1 MANST
6 VAYGLRALGK
16 IGSNPSAGGQSQYNI
31 LNNYSTSIFQG
42 DIVGLSATGNVVPVT
57 SSATG
62 NILGVFN
69 GCLIEVNPTTK
80 KPKWQNYYSQVNVA
94 QGAIDAYVID
104 DPNQLYLVKSTNT
117 ALGNSAVGTSYGIVY
132 AAGNTANG
140 LSGSYLDLGA
150 ANATGQLLILSTSQF
165 VDNVPA
171 TTNEDFVVKVKS
183 SKSIA

>member
-6 VAYGLRALGK
+6 VAYGLRPLGK
-16 IGSNPSAGGQSQYNI
+16 VGSNPSAGGQSQYNI

-42 DIVGLSATGNVVPVT
+42 DIVTLSATGNVIPVT

-69 GCLIEVNPTTK
+69 GCLIEVNPSTK
-80 KPKWQNYYSQVNVA
+80 KPKWQNYYSQTNAA

-104 DPNQLYLVKSTNT
+104 DPNQLYLVKSTST
-117 ALGNSAVGTSYGIVY
+117 ALGNSAVGNAYGIAYV
-132 AAGNTANG
+132 AGNTNNG
-140 LSGSYLDLGA
+140 LSGSYLDLSA
-150 ANATGQLLILSTSQF
+150 VNATSQLLVLSTSQF
-165 VDNVPA
+165 IDNVPA

-183 SKSIA
+183 AKSIQ

>member
-6 VAYGLRALGK
+6 TAYGLRPLGK
-16 IGSNPSAGGQSQYNI
+16 FGSNPSAGGQSQYQI
-31 LNNYSTSIFQG
+31 VNNYSSSFYQG
-42 DIVGLSATGNVVPVT
+42 DVVTIGATGYLNPVQ
-57 SSATG
+57 SSSTG

-80 KPKWQNYYSQVNVA
+80 KPKWQNYYTQTNVSQGN
-94 QGAIDAYVID
+94 IDAYVID

-117 ALGNSAVGTSYGIVY
+117 ALGQTAVGTSFGIVY
-132 AAGNTANG
+132 AAGSSTTG

-150 ANATGQLLILSTSQF
+150 SSATGQLLVISTSQF
-165 VDNVPA
+165 IDNVPA

>member
-6 VAYGLRALGK
+6 GAYGLRALGK
-16 IGSNPSAGGQSQYNI
+16 YGNNPANGGQSQYQI
-31 LNNYSTSIFQG
+31 LNNSSQSIYQG
-42 DIVGLSATGNVVPVT
+42 DLVTVGATGYLLP
-57 SSATG
+57 ATA
-62 NILGVFN
+62 NSVANLIGVFN

-80 KPKWQNYYSQVNVA
+80 KPKWQNYYSQVNVS
-94 QGAIDAYVID
+94 QGNIDAYVID

-117 ALGNSAVGTSYGIVY
+117 ALGQTAVGTSFGIVY
-132 AAGNTANG
+132 AAGNTNNG
-140 LSGSYLDLGA
+140 LSGTYLDLGA
-150 ANATGQLLILSTSQF
+150 SSATGQLLVISTSQF

>member
-6 VAYGLRALGK
+6 GAYGLRALGK
-16 IGSNPSAGGQSQYNI
+16 FGSNPSAGGQGGYLI
-31 LNNYSTSIFQG
+31 VNNYSTSIFQG
-42 DIVGLSATGNVVPVT
+42 DIVGLTATGYVYPITAN
-57 SSATG
+57 STG

-80 KPKWQNYYSQVNVA
+80 KPKWQNYYSQVNVS
-94 QGAIDAYVID
+94 QGNIDAYVID

-117 ALGNSAVGTSYGIVY
+117 ALGNSAVGTSFGIVY
-132 AAGNTANG
+132 AAGNTTNG

-150 ANATGQLLILSTSQF
+150 ANATGQLLVLSTSQF